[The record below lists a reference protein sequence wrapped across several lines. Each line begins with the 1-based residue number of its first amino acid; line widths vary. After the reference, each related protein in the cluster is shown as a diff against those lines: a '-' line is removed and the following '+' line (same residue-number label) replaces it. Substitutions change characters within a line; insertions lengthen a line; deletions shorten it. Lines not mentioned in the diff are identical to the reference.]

1 MFLGDDWVLLGT
13 WGNLVPTTQLPW
25 KHLTAMMSRHSLL
38 PLSAWTHVLG
48 ILFFIP
54 VEWRLFSLRLLS
66 ETTTLLVSQELED
79 GDEEASCDSDSS
91 LLALLR
97 DELLPQ

>member
-1 MFLGDDWVLLGT
+1 MVYCHPPALRVCSTRRVRSQFSLSL
-13 WGNLVPTTQLPW
+13 Q
-25 KHLTAMMSRHSLL
+25 SRS
-38 PLSAWTHVLG
+38 LG
-48 ILFFIP
+48 IVFFLP

-79 GDEEASCDSDSS
+79 GDEETSCDSDSS
-91 LLALLR
+91 LLELIR

>member
-1 MFLGDDWVLLGT
+1 
-13 WGNLVPTTQLPW
+13 
-25 KHLTAMMSRHSLL
+25 MSAQSALA
-38 PLSAWTHVLG
+38 LSAQSRSLG
-48 ILFFIP
+48 LVFFLP

-66 ETTTLLVSQELED
+66 ETTTLLVNQELED

-91 LLALLR
+91 LLELIR